1 MGTDNLFPQ
10 PGTVTRRHREELNGH
25 RGAVVWLTGLS
36 GSGKTTLAQAV
47 EGQLYLAGCHTYVLD
62 GDQLRQGLCS
72 GLGFSAQDRSENI
85 RRAGEAAG
93 LLADAGMIV
102 LAAFISPFN
111 ADRERVRAR
120 MPAGDF
126 IEVHCNCPLDVC
138 EQRDVK
144 GLYRR
149 ARAGEILQFT
159 AVSAPYEAPLKPE
172 LTLDTSRLS
181 LSECTTQV
189 LAKLRERAVI
199 GQGPQ
204 RQR

>member
-1 MGTDNLFPQ
+1 MAADNLFPRHGMVKRQ
-10 PGTVTRRHREELNGH
+10 HREELNGH
-25 RGAVVWLTGLS
+25 RGAVVWFTGLS

-47 EGQLYLAGCHTYVLD
+47 EGQLFLAGCHSYVLD
-62 GDQLRQGLCS
+62 GDHLRQGLCAD
-72 GLGFSAQDRSENI
+72 LGFSAKDRTENI
-85 RRAGEAAG
+85 RRAGETAG

-120 MPAGDF
+120 MALGDF
-126 IEVHCNCPLDVC
+126 IEVHCDCPLDVC

-159 AVSAPYEAPLKPE
+159 AVSAPYEAPLNPE
-172 LTLDTSRLS
+172 LVLDTARLS
-181 LSECTTQV
+181 LSDCTALV
-189 LAKLRERAVI
+189 LAKLRERAI
-199 GQGPQ
+199 IAAKPQ
-204 RQR
+204 NL